1 MSAADIRGPWV
12 FDKGKA
18 DRGMRRPGI
27 FTSDIGDLEKVKRM
41 RKRAEIEALPDTP
54 VRAAQKARRRVLDGK
69 KVPSAAVAHPV
80 APAKQLATTAS
91 IPGPSM
97 VDLLALA
104 KFERAAAKL
113 AHAEDPEPDTTL
125 SMSELL
131 RRARERAGKS

>member
-1 MSAADIRGPWV
+1 MGDRIGAFV

-41 RKRAEIEALPDTP
+41 KKAAEVAAIPDPPVRKR
-54 VRAAQKARRRVLDGK
+54 K
-69 KVPSAAVAHPV
+69 PV
-80 APAKQLATTAS
+80 APAVVHPPKEL
-91 IPGPSM
+91 SM
-97 VDLLALA
+97 LEQLALA

-125 SMSELL
+125 SMTELL
-131 RRARERAGKS
+131 RLARAKAGKT

>member
-1 MSAADIRGPWV
+1 MGDRIGAFV

-27 FTSDIGDLEKVKRM
+27 FTSDLGDLEKVKRM
-41 RKRAEIEALPDTP
+41 KKRAQVAAILDASPARKRKP
-54 VRAAQKARRRVLDGK
+54 VA
-69 KVPSAAVAHPV
+69 SSVAHPV

-97 VDLLALA
+97 VDLLAKA